1 MSNSKS
7 RAAQPQSMILI
18 EADGS
23 RIEVLHTHDTD
34 LTRNSSLETPSLKIQ
49 QFQQRLAMGLGLEP
63 NIQELGT
70 EK

>member
-23 RIEVLHTHDTD
+23 RIEVLRAHDTD

-49 QFQQRLAMGLGLEP
+49 QFQ
-63 NIQELGT
+63 
-70 EK
+70 